1 MREGV
6 ELAEPV
12 KNVEA
17 LHKEEYGVA
26 PQLIATA
33 PGVAHILGEHTEIT
47 GGFAIPFALNRRVSF
62 AVSRRKDN
70 SLRFF
75 AADFNERKRTSIANL
90 KYKREDRWANYLKGV
105 ISGFLGAGYSVKGL
119 DITLSGDIPAGI
131 GLGSSAALTVAA
143 AFGIKNLL
151 GLSLSDRHLIDFAW
165 KAETR
170 FMAIQTGVIETF
182 ASFLC
187 RKKQALFLDTKY
199 LEYRYV
205 PLGMKGAKF
214 LVTDSQIPRMGGGE
228 DISLQKEDYRKSL
241 ELLGRRR
248 PGVTLRD
255 YSPKDIRESIGI
267 LPENLRRRCLHIV
280 EENTRVKE
288 AEEILRSRGKPEN
301 LGKIMTRSHESLR
314 DLLEVSC
321 PEFDWLVKRSAET
334 EGVYGSRLTGAGY
347 GRCTITLIHESAIPE
362 YEKRLEEYERIF
374 GFKAS
379 VFVCEPSEGVKLL

>member
-1 MREGV
+1 M
-6 ELAEPV
+6 

-17 LHKEEYGVA
+17 LHKEEYGAPPQLVAVA
-26 PQLIATA
+26 PGI
-33 PGVAHILGEHTEIT
+33 AHILGEHTEIT
-47 GGFAIPFALNRRVSF
+47 GGLAMPFALNRGVGF
-62 AVSRRKDN
+62 AVSQRKDN

-75 AADFNERKRTSIANL
+75 AADYNERKRTSIANI

-105 ISGFLGAGYSVKGL
+105 ISGFLGAGYVVKGL
-119 DITLSGDIPAGI
+119 DITLTGDVPAGI

-151 GLSLSDRHLIDFAW
+151 GFSLSDRQLVDFAW
-165 KAETR
+165 KAETG
-170 FMAIQTGVIETF
+170 FMGMQTGAIESF

-187 RKKQALFLDTKY
+187 RKKQALFLDTNY

-205 PLGMKGAKF
+205 PLGIKGAKF
-214 LVTDSQIPRMGGGE
+214 LITDSQIPRVVGGE
-228 DISLQKEDYRKSL
+228 DLSVQKEDYQRSL

-248 PGVTLRD
+248 PGATLKD

-267 LPENLRRRCLHIV
+267 LPENLRRRCLHVV
-280 EENTRVKE
+280 EENARVRE
-288 AEEILRSRGKPEN
+288 AEEILRSRGKLEN

-347 GRCTITLIHESAIPE
+347 GRCTITLIQENAIPE

-379 VFVCEPSEGVKLL
+379 VFVCEPSGGVKLL